1 MTTIDFED
9 GRELLRQHDIR
20 VVRARIVDSAEDAIN
35 FSARRTIDLCVL
47 AAQAETAPS
56 DIEERLR
63 SPDKI
68 RHAYTRLQEHSLAHP
83 GSRILAR
90 RILEDGTDVAVEARD
105 DATLGRIVEIRGG
118 THVAHRLHPLGEDQA
133 EGMLVEFHAKHGIA
147 SSEAR
152 TYMLAH
158 LLLHVSEIFED
169 DAIERMTLA
178 QVRVADNSYEVVD
191 VHVVANRPLDLN
203 RRLGRHAH
211 DRKGYLS
218 SSSGK
223 LS

>member
-9 GRELLRQHDIR
+9 GRELLREHEIR
-20 VVRARIVDSAEDAIN
+20 VVRARIVDSAEDAIA
-35 FSARRTIDLCVL
+35 FSARRTIDLCAL
-47 AAQAETAPS
+47 AANAETPPT
-56 DIEERLR
+56 DIEHDLR
-63 SPDKI
+63 STGKI
-68 RHAYTRLQEHSLAHP
+68 RHAFARLQERVLGRP

-90 RILEDGTDVAVEARD
+90 RILEDGTDIVVEARD
-105 DATLGRIVEIRGG
+105 DTTLGGIVEIRGG
-118 THVAHRLHPLGEDQA
+118 SHVAHRLHPVGEDQA
-133 EGMLVEFHAKHGIA
+133 EGMLAEFHAKHGIA

-152 TYMLAH
+152 TRMLAH

-169 DAIERMTLA
+169 DAIERMTLD
-178 QVRVADNSYEVVD
+178 QIRVADNSYEVVD
-191 VHVVANRPLDLN
+191 VHVVANKPLDLK